1 MYFIFVLNV
10 LYISLLYFRRSIVI
24 HGGIDGYSRLIVF
37 LRASNNNCSCNVMN
51 CFLNAVARYGVPSRV
66 RTDHGGE
73 NNECLCDD
81 EHFQG
86 LRERQCYQ
94 RQEHS

>member
-10 LYISLLYFRRSIVI
+10 LYYNSVSLLCFRWRIVI

-37 LRASNNNCSCNVMN
+37 LRASNNNRSSTVMN
-51 CFLNAVARYGVPSRV
+51 CFLIAVARYGVPSRV

-73 NNECLCDD
+73 KKMM
-81 EHFQG
+81 
-86 LRERQCYQ
+86 
-94 RQEHS
+94 SV